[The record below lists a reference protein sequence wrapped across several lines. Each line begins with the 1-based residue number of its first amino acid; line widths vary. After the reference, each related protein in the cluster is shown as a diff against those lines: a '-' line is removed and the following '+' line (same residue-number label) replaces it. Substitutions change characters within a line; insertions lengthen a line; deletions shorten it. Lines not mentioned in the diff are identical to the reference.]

1 MRHPGL
7 TLAAAAIAATALC
20 ACNKSASPPAGADQS
35 AGASSGPAGS
45 LLSDDD
51 AKKAQA
57 ALPAPYNT
65 ADLSNGQS
73 KFALCSTCHTLVQG
87 GPNMT
92 GPNLHGVFGRKA
104 GSVAGFNYSD
114 VLKATGWTW
123 DVAHLDTW
131 ITDPKVALPGTK
143 MTFAGL
149 KDPKD
154 RADVIAYVMVQS
166 GYKP

>member
-1 MRHPGL
+1 MRHPAL
-7 TLAAAAIAATALC
+7 MIATAATC
-20 ACNKSASPPAGADQS
+20 AAVLAGCNK
-35 AGASSGPAGS
+35 PAGS
-45 LLSDDD
+45 TQPGAPTAEQPATPAPALSPEEM
-51 AKKAQA
+51 KKAQA

-65 ADLSNGQS
+65 ADLDNGQS
-73 KFALCSTCHTLVQG
+73 KFALCSTCHTLPEG

-92 GPNLHGVFGRKA
+92 GPNLHGIFGRKA
-104 GSVAGFNYSD
+104 ASLPTFKYSD

-123 DVAHLDTW
+123 DAQRIDTW
-131 ITDPKVALPGTK
+131 ITDPKATLPGTK

-154 RADVIAYVMVQS
+154 RTDVIAYLMVNT